1 MTLQSLSTVG
11 QVALTPCEHCGSKRM
26 VTTVAALRRRLVLDP
41 TPLLCQAVLELGAIF
56 GSHAR
61 LYICGACSCVT
72 ADNRDHSH

>member
-1 MTLQSLSTVG
+1 MSLQTLSSIG
-11 QVALTPCEHCGSKRM
+11 RVALVPCEHCGSKRM
-26 VTTVAALRRRLVLDP
+26 VTTVAALRRRLSDDP

-72 ADNRDHSH
+72 ADNLDHSH